1 MWVKDESSESK
12 LFIIIDCL
20 SQLRPDIRLPAALPL
35 ILRPR
40 CVFFQPVQYSTH
52 KNYTNIVGLDSVQS
66 IADGAW
72 QSLRLPD
79 YTKHDAVTA
88 AADPHF
94 WDCVGPTNGIFH
106 LGSQKKLKRLNS
118 IFLFR

>member
-1 MWVKDESSESK
+1 MWANDESCESK

-20 SQLRPDIRLPAALPL
+20 SQLRPDIRLPAALPS

-52 KNYTNIVGLDSVQS
+52 KKYTDIAGLDSVQS
-66 IADGAW
+66 IARGAW

-79 YTKHDAVTA
+79 YTKHDVVTA
-88 AADPHF
+88 AADPYF
-94 WDCVGPTNGIFH
+94 WVCVGPTNGIFN
-106 LGSQKKLKRLNS
+106 LGSQKKLKRLYP